1 MTKFRQQFSSE
12 LQELRAMLIQMGELV
27 EQAILDS
34 VQSLKNTDLELARQ
48 VVDNDIRIND
58 IEQNIEDIGA
68 KLIATQQPVAKDL
81 RRILVAFRM
90 AADLERMADLAV
102 DVAKVTQRIGH
113 RGLIKPLIDIPK
125 MAKIVQNMT
134 AKSIEAYME
143 ENVDLAYKMAGMD
156 DEVDQLHSQIL
167 QELFQTLGNGTQD
180 LNQVLLL
187 SFVSRYLERMADHA
201 TNIGESVVYLVTG
214 KRPDLN

>member
-1 MTKFRQQFSSE
+1 
-12 LQELRAMLIQMGELV
+12 
-27 EQAILDS
+27 
-34 VQSLKNTDLELARQ
+34 
-48 VVDNDIRIND
+48 
-58 IEQNIEDIGA
+58 
-68 KLIATQQPVAKDL
+68 
-81 RRILVAFRM
+81 
-90 AADLERMADLAV
+90 
-102 DVAKVTQRIGH
+102 
-113 RGLIKPLIDIPK
+113 
-125 MAKIVQNMT
+125 
-134 AKSIEAYME
+134 ME